1 MSSPAR
7 VLAALGLGS
16 NLRQPRDQLDQAV
29 QSLRA
34 LPLSAVLKVS
44 RYYRTPPA
52 GGPPGQD
59 DYCNASALLETAL
72 APLELLAHLQSI
84 EDAQGRDRD
93 GAHWGP
99 RTLDLDL
106 LCYGELVLQHPK
118 LRLPHPGLA
127 ERDFALLPLV
137 EIAPDLV
144 IPGLGT
150 TRAAADAL
158 GATPLT
164 LWDNA

>member
-1 MSSPAR
+1 MPAR

-16 NLRQPRDQLDQAV
+16 NLGEPRAQLDQAL
-29 QSLRA
+29 QSLRVVPFSK
-34 LPLSAVLKVS
+34 LLQVS

-59 DYCNASALLETAL
+59 DYCNAAALLETAL

-93 GAHWGP
+93 GAQWGP

-106 LCYGELVLQHPK
+106 LCFGDLVLEHPR
-118 LRLPHPGLA
+118 LRLPHPALA
-127 ERDFALLPLV
+127 QRDFALLPLA
-137 EIAPDLV
+137 EIAPELV
-144 IPGLGT
+144 IPGLGGA
-150 TRAAADAL
+150 RAVADAL
-158 GATPLT
+158 GAAPLKV
-164 LWDNA
+164 WR